1 MTLLCNYRIPGRRL
15 SEATHVIT
23 GLGPHFWPQEDPV
36 WGSDYNK
43 APSSTTERTQ
53 TRGDK
58 RASERRRRENC
69 PAAEGEQSP
78 PGNRQCF
85 LLIRKDPEAGED

>member
-43 APSSTTERTQ
+43 APSSTTVIQ
-53 TRGDK
+53 TNKKLSLTKIDLNDYVLNFTVVTK
-58 RASERRRRENC
+58 
-69 PAAEGEQSP
+69 
-78 PGNRQCF
+78 
-85 LLIRKDPEAGED
+85 K